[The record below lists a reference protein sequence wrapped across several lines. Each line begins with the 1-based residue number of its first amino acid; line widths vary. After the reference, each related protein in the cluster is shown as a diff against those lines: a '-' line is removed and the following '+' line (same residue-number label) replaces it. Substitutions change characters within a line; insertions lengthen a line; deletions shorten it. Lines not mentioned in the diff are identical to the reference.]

1 MLKSLPSRERGLKSF
16 AWESNKLVNTSLPS
30 RERGL
35 KFMNHI
41 FIKIEKTVAPLAGA
55 WIEISRRSV
64 HLPVAQPSLPSRERG
79 LKSLPACFCD
89 TIPQSLPSRERG
101 LK

>member
-55 WIEISRRSV
+55 WIEIIDMRHGSSIWHCRS
-64 HLPVAQPSLPSRERG
+64 PRG
-79 LKSLPACFCD
+79 SVD
-89 TIPQSLPSRERG
+89 
-101 LK
+101 